1 MHREALQE
9 GDFAHAFWLCVQCG
23 GAMGA
28 LCTLRCASHLAANV
42 DALYEEAAERLETAL
57 TAACAGFQPDAY
69 CKVCDLPALQTRNMP
84 PQSLSQLLFLLLHAY
99 PSHSWLGALQRL
111 LSQPAGLAY
120 LGTSQCIQATE
131 KR

>member
-1 MHREALQE
+1 MSRNSKFIMHREALQE

-23 GAMGA
+23 AAMGA

-69 CKVCDLPALQTRNMP
+69 CKVCDLPALRLAPHLPMHTNMTT
-84 PQSLSQLLFLLLHAY
+84 LIIFLHLLFLLGVGK
-99 PSHSWLGALQRL
+99 PGFQ
-111 LSQPAGLAY
+111 
-120 LGTSQCIQATE
+120 
-131 KR
+131 